1 MKVLI
6 VILFLAIVASL
17 GSALIFLM
25 QDRGGSN
32 RMAWALTWR
41 VGLSIVLFLFL
52 LLAHALGWIDATGVP
67 VTAR

>member
-6 VILFLAIVASL
+6 VILFLAIIASL
-17 GSALIFLM
+17 GSALIFLQ
-25 QDRGGSN
+25 QDHGRSS

-41 VGLSIVLFLFL
+41 VGLSILLFLFL

-67 VTAR
+67 ATFG

>member
-17 GSALIFLM
+17 GSALMFLM
-25 QDRGGSN
+25 QDRGRSN

-41 VGLSIVLFLFL
+41 VGLSILLFLFL
-52 LLAHALGWIDATGVP
+52 LLANAMGWIHATGVP
-67 VTAR
+67 MTAG

>member
-17 GSALIFLM
+17 GSALVFLM
-25 QDRGGSN
+25 QDRGRSN

-41 VGLSIVLFLFL
+41 VGLSILLFLFL
-52 LLAHALGWIDATGVP
+52 LLANALGWIHATGVP
-67 VTAR
+67 MTAG

>member
-67 VTAR
+67 VTVR